1 MNGATPEDRPVY
13 QRWPLSP
20 GQSIAPLIQRD
31 RRGIYVLEF
40 ANGELYVGQSVNVVS
55 RFATHVHGSSHH
67 EPWADII
74 AIRFRP
80 ILEGDLDEAER
91 SEIQRLRKTGHTL
104 RNKAGN
110 LGHERP
116 APLDKVVTIEEQHHW
131 AAGAPN
137 YELGRLRKRIAAG
150 QPIHRAQGSSS
161 SVALSNNS
169 ANTKLAAYF
178 AQPSHQQGIWQGVHA
193 AIIQDLGFLLKNI
206 IPNAVDT
213 ELDYW
218 TLSDMPSTSG
228 GRFAS
233 LNTGILELAYFPR
246 RQFPSTDPLVIDSDV
261 IQPTFWVHL
270 NFPENTI
277 LPIFAEDSPS
287 NLSPLNAGEEI
298 LLSSDATTRPNTP
311 DLHWS
316 VSRTN
321 YRVAP
326 RDTLSLPVGSAEQFL
341 TVHFPELLPLLRKA
355 AISLMRQGS
364 SGIFRRFHS
373 PALAASIYVSLDR

>member
-1 MNGATPEDRPVY
+1 MNGATPEDRHVY

-80 ILEGDLDEAER
+80 ILEDDLDEAER

-150 QPIHRAQGSSS
+150 QPLHRAQGSSS
-161 SVALSNNS
+161 SAPLSNNS
-169 ANTKLAAYF
+169 ASTKLAAYF
-178 AQPSHQQGIWQGVHA
+178 AQPSHQQGIWQGVHS
-193 AIIQDLGFLLKNI
+193 AIIRDLGFLLKNI

-213 ELDYW
+213 ELDHW

-246 RQFPSTDPLVIDSDV
+246 RPVYSSGLLPPEANFITPS
-261 IQPTFWVHL
+261 FWVHL
-270 NFPENTI
+270 NFPERTL
-277 LPIFAEDSPS
+277 LPIFAETYVVDCAE
-287 NLSPLNAGEEI
+287 LSDGEEI
-298 LLSSDATTRPNTP
+298 LFSSDATPHPHTP
-311 DLHWS
+311 TLQWA
-316 VSRTN
+316 VSRTD

-326 RDTLSLPVGSAEQFL
+326 RDTLSLPVGSVKQFL
-341 TVHFPELLPLLRKA
+341 ILHFPELLPLLRKA
-355 AISLMRQGS
+355 TISLMRQGS

-373 PALAASIYVSLDR
+373 PSLVTSVFNSLTH

>member
-1 MNGATPEDRPVY
+1 MNGATPEDRHVY

-80 ILEGDLDEAER
+80 ILEDDLDEAER
-91 SEIQRLRKTGHTL
+91 SEIRRLRKTGHTL

-150 QPIHRAQGSSS
+150 QPLRRAQGSSS
-161 SVALSNNS
+161 CVPLSNNS

-178 AQPSHQQGIWQGVHA
+178 AQPSHQQGIWQGVHS
-193 AIIQDLGFLLKNI
+193 AIIRDLGFLLNNI

-218 TLSDMPSTSG
+218 TLTDMPSTSG

-233 LNTGILELAYFPR
+233 LNTGVLELAYFPR
-246 RQFPSTDPLVIDSDV
+246 RLVYSSDPL
-261 IQPTFWVHL
+261 PTEANFITPSFWVHL
-270 NFPENTI
+270 NFPERTL
-277 LPIFAEDSPS
+277 LPIFAETCVVDCAE
-287 NLSPLNAGEEI
+287 LSDGEEI
-298 LLSSDATTRPNTP
+298 LFSSDATTHPHTP
-311 DLHWS
+311 TLQWA
-316 VSRTN
+316 VSRTD

-341 TVHFPELLPLLRKA
+341 TVHSPALLPLLRKA

-373 PALAASIYVSLDR
+373 PALVTEALRS